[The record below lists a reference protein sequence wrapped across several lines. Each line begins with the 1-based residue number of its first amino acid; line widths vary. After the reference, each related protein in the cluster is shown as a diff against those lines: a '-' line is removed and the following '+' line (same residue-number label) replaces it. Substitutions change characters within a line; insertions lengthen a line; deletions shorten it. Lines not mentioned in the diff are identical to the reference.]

1 MMKTKN
7 LIRVWMLLVWLV
19 PQMVEAASY
28 MKNAANYTA
37 MISGKNTIDLSLPT
51 FDYYYIGANV
61 YQSERSRIKAVVDGA
76 KDTVEIFAW
85 KSLGRDWEQKSAA
98 KCWKG
103 ESFTI
108 LCEQYGM
115 GYSNQVVLP
124 TQSDWLEFMLGPDRD
139 DGSHKT
145 MKVRWK
151 VPYEWQGKTVELLA
165 HVVWRE
171 GATDNKGYGDPMD
184 FSLGKFS
191 IADPPSVS
199 VMLMTPMLA
208 FDREHIGKTM
218 IPFAIQANKVNSMKV
233 TYTNRVTNRMEE
245 MTVDKPSTSGYI
257 YLPADLPMSN
267 VKAVC
272 DVTDQEGNQVT
283 VTSDVVEVALLHQ
296 PKNFKAQLT
305 DNAQVR
311 LSWTIDY
318 PLYSD
323 IVDNDFWEIQRNLT
337 GSNNDDDSQ
346 WMTIGQIAFAQDS
359 LFTYTDE
366 DFLNSYRGNAVSYR
380 VRRMGTT
387 VWGWGENAGRQMFV
401 MSKQPYLLD
410 LSSATVSKLPGWDID
425 GRHDVEIT
433 WNPLYFDIGNLRDA
447 QIGYTLG
454 MDGNAYPTRTEAD
467 QQGGG
472 TWGVIVAGAD
482 GYWKAWK
489 TGWTWNIDPYS
500 QLPKKIYEG
509 QPVPEGF
516 KRILPTIEAWNDILR
531 GNNCNCSLS
540 VGSDQ
545 SVMLGNLANMLSTAR
560 TDGRYFEGLAQK
572 MYVCQDG
579 TEDEYILERFDFDRE
594 NFYELTKLTRFKGK
608 ISTRDIVS
616 NEDVPNFK
624 FWDPRAQLLLYIDMK
639 NDAGETV
646 ATECMVLSTDTSVVN
661 KRRYTLSLTRK
672 CVDYDFR
679 LVVKRGTSPLHF
691 YESDADSLI
700 YMVAKQERG
709 DAANYK
715 FMKTDSITNLAA
727 KQQQSTVELTW
738 QNTGGDSDF
747 YRVMRREHGSAD
759 SEPWDTLAT
768 NLTQFF
774 YIDKKPRPQ
783 HVYDYRVESV
793 YQCEG
798 LKVNGQT
805 VTGQCAPTGM
815 VRGYVRLADGTGLGD
830 LTVTAEPIGNITG
843 AEVMTAVTDST
854 GYFEIG
860 GLVYQQAGSY
870 RISVASMGDAGS
882 FEPQVVSFDEDVN
895 LKSNFIF
902 TINTYYIYSGNV
914 YYEGS
919 SIPVPGVQFRRDGVL
934 MVDAN
939 QQPITTD
946 NSGAFTLSIP
956 KGTHRVQAVKDG
968 HVLKND
974 GYLLNPDSRT
984 GDQRDWNWTA
994 DVSTV
999 RLWDQTK
1006 VVLHGRVV
1014 GGNVQGQL
1022 PLGQSL
1028 SRNNLGDSI
1037 KIVMQLEGDNTSWIV
1052 RDQHDETI
1060 KERDATFMH
1069 GRQDTTLMHSTRR
1082 SITIHPDNKTGEY
1095 EVQLYP
1101 VKYKVTEISAT
1112 GYSTLF
1118 QQGEVAQTLDLTAVA
1133 HEDTATFN
1141 RIYHAVPSLDIE
1153 QFNPDR
1159 LKYFGVRQYT
1169 AQDNIGNK
1177 ATIELWTE
1185 QKGYALGHPVF
1196 MAGSP
1201 YGFMLT
1207 ACERYYYNNDQRQ
1220 GADIVNL
1227 KGGEVTFNNG
1237 LVRTSQVDKVTL
1249 DEEGGGSY
1257 IFTPENVTLLLTDED
1272 ALRSM
1277 SVTLLYDGTYY
1288 DVTTLKAYVMAA
1300 AAKSEGRRIVAAGR
1314 PHLLDILRD
1323 PPGSESHSYL
1333 ESGAEM
1339 SYSYTANIDLQ
1350 AGANFEL
1357 QSATGSD
1364 FYKGVVLVP
1373 GIGAPGTEA
1382 GSINSVEKSNILD
1395 LSMVV
1400 SFGKGWTYNY
1410 KISTSE
1416 TIETSSDP
1424 KWVGPKADVF
1434 IGMTDNLILQ
1444 DAVAVRVVP
1453 SEMYKRLTP
1462 RQAGSSGNIDVQTG
1476 TMKVLARGVD
1486 ASGDS
1491 IYLIRDE
1498 VLGVST
1504 KVSSSFAYT
1513 QHHIENELLPGLIR
1527 VRNSLML
1534 PKGTNPT
1541 YAQSL
1546 ADKQGFPSYISL
1558 VDDDDETF
1566 CLTDAEGKATY
1577 TQYNPQG
1584 DNVVKRDSIAAIN
1597 GEVIQWLSFLYFNEE
1612 EKVKATTL
1620 AKNYDFDG
1628 SASIDYGEE
1637 FSVDFGKTSYLR
1649 YPYQGSNVGFISGFF
1664 AEGIANSLTNLLKN
1678 VSGGSNNQDHNVK
1691 DPAYVEK
1698 GKVQFAVAGSKLSV
1712 DYTPVV
1718 TFNFADENG
1727 KNESWSKK
1735 IGFSLSAAENSHL
1748 NVDVMRA
1755 SRNNM
1760 DLDSTMT
1767 VFTRM
1772 TVDMLNKIN
1781 KGLFIVNPTTYLDP
1795 YSTPV
1800 YTGFVFRTRGGA
1812 THKPYEDERVTK
1824 YYNPGIVLD
1833 AKTMEIDK
1841 LRIWADQ
1848 ASVSNVPFDQPARF
1862 TIHMCND
1869 TDLPALAGKYFSLCL
1884 SDPDNAKGAKVM
1896 VDGIGLTGSGNTIYL
1911 PAGEVVTKVI
1921 EIYPAAEFDYE
1932 NIVISLYDEE
1942 DIERDTPLSLSA
1954 HFVPSAGTVKVTTP
1968 GNKWVVNTESPY
1980 DYKQRGYYLPVRI
1993 EGFDVN
1999 YRGFDHIELQ
2009 YKLSTQGDKDW
2020 VNVCSFYNNHELME
2034 QASGVV
2040 DSIPADG
2047 AIQTRFF
2054 GETDPIE
2061 QYYDLRAV
2069 VYCRHAGGYL
2079 TASSPILT
2087 GVKDTRRPVP
2097 FGTPTPVNGI
2107 LGIGDDISIR
2117 FSEDIAGNYL
2127 SKINNFEVLGTP
2139 RSGDISLSTCL
2150 SFDGSS
2156 AAASAT
2162 PLNLTGKS
2170 FTVDVMLNPSNE
2182 QKAMTVFSHGGDELG
2197 LKLGLTADRRMIA
2210 VVGGEQVTSTKS
2222 ISFNGLRQIA
2232 YTLEQ
2237 GSDAMTVRFYDGNSL
2252 IGEKKVD
2259 GIYRGNSELRLGYDY
2274 DVPNDTQL
2282 DELHWYKGDMLEFR
2296 LWNRALSSAE
2306 LAEYGQKTLTGY
2318 EHGLLCY
2325 YRLNE
2330 GDGLYCYDHASS
2342 GIDLALISANWKRPQ
2357 GLSMRLEGTDG
2368 IRLQPERFVR
2378 TDAQDYTLMFWF
2390 NTSDKE
2396 ATLFANGEA
2405 QTEADARN
2413 HINIGLKE
2421 GRLFVRSGGR
2431 EFPTDASCGDGL
2443 WHHFAMTVSRS
2454 RNVGN
2459 IYMDKKLVE
2468 SFSVDSLG
2476 GIMGNNL
2483 ALGAT
2488 YTDASTCTQM
2498 MKGYI
2503 DEIAMFSSVLPVNML
2518 QTYVNKAPAGTEA
2531 ALLAYLD
2538 FGRSELQDDNT
2549 QRLMPTGIS
2558 LKRYKDARGNVVARR
2573 DTLIAQSVI
2582 EAHAARDMYA
2592 PMTSTN
2598 KLDNVNFSY
2607 VANGNQLLVN
2617 LDVPDFQIE
2626 KSNVYVTVKEVP
2638 DLNGNYM
2645 ASPLTMDF
2653 YVYRNPLRWNLK
2665 HKDLQTNYGD
2675 SLSFNATIRN
2685 LSGQT
2690 QNFELHD
2697 LPYWLSASQTQGRID
2712 ALDEQTITFS
2722 ISPYTNIGTY
2732 NELIS
2737 LVGDN
2742 GMTEQLYLN
2751 VKVLGEKPEWA
2762 VSDNLKAGNL
2772 MMHIVARAYIDGV
2785 VAADVN
2791 DILAVF
2797 GPNQE
2802 VMGVAHIDVDQTAN
2816 ANEVL
2821 TFLTVYGR
2829 PNKTPELEFRLYD
2842 ASSGQIYKL
2851 QPRDGQTISFTPNA
2865 IVGSST
2871 SPLLLENSDSH
2882 VETLQL
2888 RKGWN
2893 WVSLNVLPKDSFTL
2907 GELLYGA
2914 SNWEP
2919 GDAIEIINDQIASTF
2934 FCRKSNRSEREYKW
2948 DSENKLI
2955 NIDPTR
2961 MLRIYASSKKVAHI
2975 GGRTVD
2981 DDIVVRPGWNR
2992 IAYLSNLNLP
3002 IAQAM
3007 SVYCAEASEGDVLK
3021 SQDDF
3026 AILSRDASGNLVWKG
3041 TLRYLEANRGYMLKR
3056 TAKTDATFYYP
3067 CYYAESRYSGS
3078 RTAPR
3083 RTTLLENNSATSMN
3097 IVASVSGVEL
3107 QDNDLLTIYNG
3118 TNRIAV
3124 AEADEDGLFYL
3135 NVAQPDDK
3143 SHRLTFCL
3151 ERNGQVVSI
3160 TGSDYSY
3167 TADAVLGSPE
3177 QPTDISFTPATYD
3190 YSDGYWY
3197 TLDGLRLPRKPQR
3210 PGLYIHNG
3218 KAKIIK

>member
-1 MMKTKN
+1 MKTKN

-85 KSLGRDWEQKSAA
+85 KSLGRNWEQKSAA

-257 YLPADLPMSN
+257 YLPADLPTSN

-272 DVTDQEGNQVT
+272 DVTDQEGNRVT
-283 VTSDVVEVALLHQ
+283 ITSDVVEVALLHQ
-296 PKNFKAQLT
+296 PKNFTAQLT

-323 IVDNDFWEIQRNLT
+323 IVENDFWEIQRNLT

-366 DFLNSYRGNAVSYR
+366 DFLNSYRGNTVSYR

-387 VWGWGENAGRQMFV
+387 VWGWEENAGRQLLV
-401 MSKQPYLLD
+401 MSEQPYLREINYVSVQKASDWDVDGQHSVELQWEWKKGLLKAKIGDALAMNGEVYQTIAEAEQKGGGVWGVLVTDDNDKILAWNKEWRKNLD
-410 LSSATVSKLPGWDID
+410 VYRFSLKTIFDNDPVPPGFKRVLPTFDNWNRIIKANKCSGLLEIPTGREINLTNLWEMLEKPRADDNWFIGRVVWQNLYALSSAEGGGEYLLESPNSND
-425 GRHDVEIT
+425 
-433 WNPLYFDIGNLRDA
+433 LYFLHEMWPNASDIA
-447 QIGYTLG
+447 
-454 MDGNAYPTRTEAD
+454 
-467 QQGGG
+467 
-472 TWGVIVAGAD
+472 
-482 GYWKAWK
+482 
-489 TGWTWNIDPYS
+489 
-500 QLPKKIYEG
+500 
-509 QPVPEGF
+509 
-516 KRILPTIEAWNDILR
+516 
-531 GNNCNCSLS
+531 
-540 VGSDQ
+540 
-545 SVMLGNLANMLSTAR
+545 
-560 TDGRYFEGLAQK
+560 
-572 MYVCQDG
+572 
-579 TEDEYILERFDFDRE
+579 
-594 NFYELTKLTRFKGK
+594 
-608 ISTRDIVS
+608 TRDLLEGS
-616 NEDVPNFK
+616 K
-624 FWDPRAQLLLYIDMK
+624 YLSYWDPRAKLLLYIDMK
-639 NDAGETV
+639 NEAGQVV
-646 ATECMVLSTDTSVVN
+646 ATECRDISADTALVN
-661 KRRYTLSLTRK
+661 KGKYTLELTRK

-679 LVVKRGTSPLHF
+679 LVMKRGSSPLRF
-691 YESDADSLI
+691 RINDADSIVCVVKKLE
-700 YMVAKQERG
+700 KG
-709 DAANYK
+709 DAAIYK
-715 FMKTDSITNLAA
+715 FMNTDSITNLAA

-902 TINTYYIYSGNV
+902 TINTYYIYSGNI

-919 SIPVPGVQFRRDGVL
+919 SIPVPGVQFRRNGVL

-1141 RIYHAVPSLDIE
+1141 RIYHAVPSLDIQ
-1153 QFNPDR
+1153 QFNPDQ
-1159 LKYFGVRQYT
+1159 LKYFGVRRYT

-1237 LVRTSQVDKVTL
+1237 LVSTSQVDKVTL

-1277 SVTLLYDGTYY
+1277 SITLLYDGTYY

-1300 AAKSEGRRIVAAGR
+1300 AAKSEGRRIVAAGI

-1333 ESGAEM
+1333 ESGAELN
-1339 SYSYTANIDLQ
+1339 YSYTANFDCQGGFNLEWET
-1350 AGANFEL
+1350 ATGANFY
-1357 QSATGSD
+1357 QGAVVFPGGAGVATET
-1364 FYKGVVLVP
+1364 
-1373 GIGAPGTEA
+1373 GTL
-1382 GSINSVEKSNILD
+1382 NHVEKSGLVTLD
-1395 LSMVV
+1395 LVTSY
-1400 SFGKGWTYNY
+1400 GRGWTYNY

-1416 TIETSSDP
+1416 TIETSSSP

-1434 IGMTDNLILQ
+1434 IGITDNLILQ

-1462 RQAGSSGNIDVQTG
+1462 RQAGSSGNINVQTG

-1498 VLGVST
+1498 VLGIST
-1504 KVSSSFAYT
+1504 KVRSSFAYT
-1513 QHHIENELLPGLIR
+1513 QHHIENELLPSLIR

-1566 CLTDAEGKATY
+1566 CLTDAEDKATY
-1577 TQYNPQG
+1577 TQYNPKG

-1597 GEVIQWLSFLYFNEE
+1597 NEAIQWLRFLYMNEE

-1620 AKNYDFDG
+1620 VKNYDFDG
-1628 SASIDYGEE
+1628 SASIDYSEE
-1637 FSVDFGKTSYLR
+1637 FSISTDNSKYLR
-1649 YPYQGSNVGFISGFF
+1649 WPHSADAGGGVLKVGGIILSLIGKLFSSSNHQDQNVDNPVQEQNDQVEIQVGASKTVFDYKPVISG
-1664 AEGIANSLTNLLKN
+1664 
-1678 VSGGSNNQDHNVK
+1678 
-1691 DPAYVEK
+1691 
-1698 GKVQFAVAGSKLSV
+1698 
-1712 DYTPVV
+1712 
-1718 TFNFADENG
+1718 NFADENG
-1727 KNESWSKK
+1727 KSESWSKK
-1735 IGFSLSAAENSHL
+1735 IGFSLSAAGNSHL
-1748 NVDVMRA
+1748 NVDVMRV

-1760 DLDSTMT
+1760 ALDSTMT
-1767 VFTRM
+1767 VFNRM
-1772 TVDMLNKIN
+1772 TVEQLNEIKKGKIN
-1781 KGLFIVNPTTYLDP
+1781 INLTSYLDP

-1980 DYKQRGYYLPVRI
+1980 DYKQRGYYLPIRI

-2197 LKLGLTADRRMIA
+2197 MKLGLTADRRMIA

-2306 LAEYGQKTLTGY
+2306 LAEYSQKTLTGY

-2368 IRLQPERFVR
+2368 IRLQPDRFVR

-2751 VKVLGEKPEWA
+2751 VKVLGEQPEWA

-2802 VMGVAHIDVDQTAN
+2802 VMGVAHIDADQTAN

-2851 QPRDGQTISFTPNA
+2851 QPRDGQTICFTPNA

-2871 SPLLLENSDSH
+2871 SPLLLENSDSN

-2907 GELLYGA
+2907 GDLLYGA

-2919 GDAIEIINDQIASTF
+2919 GDAIEIINDQLASTF

-2975 GGRTVD
+2975 GGRTID
-2981 DDIVVRPGWNR
+2981 EDIVVRPGWNR

-3002 IAQAM
+3002 ITQAM

-3056 TAKTDATFYYP
+3056 TAETDATFYYP
-3067 CYYAESRYSGS
+3067 CYYAESRYSGG
-3078 RTAPR
+3078 RTTPR

-3135 NVAQPDDK
+3135 NVAQPDGK

-3167 TADAVLGSPE
+3167 TADAVIGSPE
-3177 QPTDISFTPATYD
+3177 QPTDINFAPATYD

-3210 PGLYIHNG
+3210 TGLYIHNG